1 MFYLDMIILLVIFL
15 VIKIVMQIAWVDL
28 TLILRE
34 TYFSTTG
41 NRVLMEL
48 EHAPLT
54 SNEVTYF
61 ADCDPSLSKV
71 YNYANHGGPYI
82 MKEQLKPFFR
92 CRDELSCEN

>member
-1 MFYLDMIILLVIFL
+1 
-15 VIKIVMQIAWVDL
+15 
-28 TLILRE
+28 
-34 TYFSTTG
+34 
-41 NRVLMEL
+41 MEL

-92 CRDELSCEN
+92 CRDELSCKN